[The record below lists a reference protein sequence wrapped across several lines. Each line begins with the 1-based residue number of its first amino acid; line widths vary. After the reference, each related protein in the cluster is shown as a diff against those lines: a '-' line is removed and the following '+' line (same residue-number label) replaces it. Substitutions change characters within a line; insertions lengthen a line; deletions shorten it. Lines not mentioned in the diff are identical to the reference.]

1 MLKTNS
7 SEKILKYKSQNNKF
21 KLGSI
26 YLPKKQKN
34 SFWCLHKDCIYDST
48 ESFSNKLELLNY
60 CRKYH

>member
-26 YLPKKQKN
+26 YLPKKKILSGVYIKIVYMIQQN
-34 SFWCLHKDCIYDST
+34 LFQI
-48 ESFSNKLELLNY
+48 N
-60 CRKYH
+60 